1 MKWYGICEV
10 LDFESRCWDMVSI
23 QCLWLNFSIEIKL
36 QIKVCGFLSDFHWI
50 AEFSLKISFLR
61 TNISILIQGLQ
72 VSPVFLRF
80 EASRFTPFSTPP
92 KAAPTGME
100 RPKVKSAGTT
110 PTAAPTTVPAHN
122 PVAAPGGQWWDV
134 QTTNRS
140 GNLSYPYSQKIRW
153 AVFKN
158 LWHIRFHWLVTRGS
172 SNWLFISIWLGHKI
186 PIDTHNNLGFWS
198 LLRCSMSP
206 FACGTQGGSTTCH
219 AHCSCTNM
227 AILSKGLSL
236 VASLKQVHSAKN
248 KVWNH
253 GVNCISLEFPKNLG
267 ILCFFPGQVTN
278 FQPVTIEIFQHW
290 KDWPDPSGTWGTLCD
305 SGNWR
310 HKEWLYPIPWSPSWL

>member
-1 MKWYGICEV
+1 MKLQNKGIPRAQNHGGSTGNPGGHQHQHPRYSSSHEETCTTWWQGAKGSGVRKEIYGSFSVVFSVFFLGYMKWYGICEV

-23 QCLWLNFSIEIKL
+23 QWLWLNFSIEIKL

-122 PVAAPGGQWWDV
+122 PVAAPGGRWWDV

-140 GNLSYPYSQKIRW
+140 GNLSYTHSQKSGEQYSKTFDMLDSTGWI
-153 AVFKN
+153 
-158 LWHIRFHWLVTRGS
+158 
-172 SNWLFISIWLGHKI
+172 LGD
-186 PIDTHNNLGFWS
+186 PQNGF
-198 LLRCSMSP
+198 LSP
-206 FACGTQGGSTTCH
+206 F
-219 AHCSCTNM
+219 
-227 AILSKGLSL
+227 GL
-236 VASLKQVHSAKN
+236 
-248 KVWNH
+248 
-253 GVNCISLEFPKNLG
+253 
-267 ILCFFPGQVTN
+267 
-278 FQPVTIEIFQHW
+278 
-290 KDWPDPSGTWGTLCD
+290 
-305 SGNWR
+305 
-310 HKEWLYPIPWSPSWL
+310 